1 MRYEMLGSLQ
11 IRDGAGRTC
20 ISARKT
26 EILLAALLIRAG
38 QVVSNDQLGGE
49 IWGDAPPR
57 RAVAALHVHISQL
70 RKLLGGSGRAESRIE
85 TRSPGYL
92 LRVESGD
99 EVDVDEFQRLVD
111 RGRAALGCFRY
122 QEATRLLGEALGLWR
137 DPVLAHYQ
145 GGPIVGEFITWAEEA
160 RLECLELKV
169 ESELALGHHREM
181 VALLRSLVTEHPL
194 RETFHRQLM
203 LALYRAH
210 RQGDALKVYR
220 YATEMLDCELGVG
233 PGRALRE
240 MYQAILA
247 SDAALEL
254 GAAA

>member
-1 MRYEMLGSLQ
+1 MW
-11 IRDGAGRTC
+11 DGERRIC

-26 EILLAALLIRAG
+26 EVLLATLLIREG
-38 QVVSNDQLGGE
+38 QVVSNDQIGNE
-49 IWGDAPPR
+49 IWGDEPPR

-70 RKLLGGSGRAESRIE
+70 RKLLGSQGRAAGPIE

-92 LRVESGD
+92 LRLGPDD
-99 EVDVDEFQRLVD
+99 EVDVDEFQQLVD
-111 RGRAALGCFRY
+111 RGRVALERSRY
-122 QEATRLLGEALGLWR
+122 EEASRLLGLALGQWR
-137 DPVLAHYQ
+137 GPVLAHYQ
-145 GGPIVGEFITWAEEA
+145 GGPIVSEFITWAEEA
-160 RLECLELKV
+160 RLEGLELKA
-169 ESELALGHHREM
+169 EADLALGRHREM
-181 VALLRSLVTEHPL
+181 VAPLRSLVTEHPL

-247 SDAALEL
+247 SDAALDL
-254 GAAA
+254 QAAA

>member
-1 MRYEMLGSLQ
+1 MLGSLQ
-11 IRDGAGRTC
+11 VRVDGQRRS

-26 EILLAALLIRAG
+26 EVLLAALLIREG
-38 QVVSNDQLGGE
+38 QVVSNDQIGNE
-49 IWGDAPPR
+49 IWGDEPPR

-70 RKLLGGSGRAESRIE
+70 RKILGSHGRTAGPIE

-92 LRVESGD
+92 LRLGPED
-99 EVDVDEFQRLVD
+99 TVDVGEFQQLVD
-111 RGRAALGCFRY
+111 RGRAALDHRRY
-122 QEATRLLGEALGLWR
+122 EEASRLLGLALELWR
-137 DPVLAHYQ
+137 GPALAHYQ
-145 GGPIVGEFITWAEEA
+145 GGLIVSEFCTWAEEA
-160 RLECLELKV
+160 RLEALELKADAD
-169 ESELALGHHREM
+169 LALGRHREM
-181 VALLRSLVTEHPL
+181 VAPLRSLVTEHPL

-254 GAAA
+254 RVAA